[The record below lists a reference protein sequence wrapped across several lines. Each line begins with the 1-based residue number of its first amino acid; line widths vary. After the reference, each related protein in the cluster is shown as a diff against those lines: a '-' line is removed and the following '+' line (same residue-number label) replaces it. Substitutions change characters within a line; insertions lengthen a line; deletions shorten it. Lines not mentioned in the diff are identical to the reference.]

1 MLEIRDLTSVRA
13 LASAGSFEAAA
24 RTLGITPGAMSQRI
38 KQIEDRLG
46 QIVVVRTNPIR
57 LTSAGET
64 LLGLAQQVELVM
76 ADTIRS
82 LTNDEIS
89 SSVTVAVNHDSLA
102 SWFLHALTDF
112 ATRSAT
118 TLDIRCA
125 DQAVTSSLLRSG
137 SAVAA
142 VSAESEPLQGC
153 EVVLLGG
160 LEYVAV
166 CTPTFLE
173 EWFGD
178 ARRPRDGCPVLMFE
192 YSDSLS
198 QRIAKQM
205 KPVGGTAR
213 THYLPDSNAI
223 LAAAAKGMGW
233 AFVPN
238 LMASNAIANG
248 NLVAISPRFQLVVPL
263 YLHYWRLGTA
273 TLNLLV
279 ACIRRSAAQHLI
291 SLDGNNRRR

>member
-13 LASAGSFEAAA
+13 LASTGSFEAAA
-24 RTLGITPGAMSQRI
+24 RALGITPGAMSQRI
-38 KQIEDRLG
+38 RQIEDRLG

-64 LLGLAQQVELVM
+64 LLGLAQQVELAM

-82 LTNDEIS
+82 LTNDDVS

-102 SWFLHALTDF
+102 SWFLQAVIDF
-112 ATRSAT
+112 AARSET

-125 DQAVTSSLLRSG
+125 DQAATSSLLRSG

-142 VSAESEPLQGC
+142 VSAESEPPQGC
-153 EVVLLGG
+153 EAILLGG

-166 CTPTFLE
+166 CTPAFLE
-173 EWFGD
+173 EWFDD
-178 ARRPRDGCPVLMFE
+178 AGRPRDGCPVLMFE

-198 QRIAKQM
+198 QRVAEQM
-205 KPVGGTAR
+205 KPAEGAAR
-213 THYLPDSNAI
+213 VHYLPDSNAI
-223 LAAAAKGMGW
+223 LAAAVQGMGW
-233 AFVPN
+233 AVVPT
-238 LMASNAIANG
+238 LMASKAIAG
-248 NLVAISPRFQLVVPL
+248 RHLVAIAPRSRLVVPL

-279 ACIRRSAAQHLI
+279 ECIRRSAAKCLI
-291 SLDGNNRRR
+291 SRWK

>member
-1 MLEIRDLTSVRA
+1 MLEIRDLASVRA
-13 LASAGSFEAAA
+13 LASTGSFESAA
-24 RTLGITPGAMSQRI
+24 RALGITPGAMSQRI
-38 KQIEDRLG
+38 KQLEDRLG
-46 QIVVVRTNPIR
+46 QIVVVRTNPVR

-76 ADTIRS
+76 ADTIHS

-89 SSVTVAVNHDSLA
+89 STVTVAVNHDSLA
-102 SWFLHALTDF
+102 SWFLHAVTDF
-112 ATRSAT
+112 AARSAT

-142 VSAESEPLQGC
+142 VSAESEPPQGC
-153 EVVLLGG
+153 EVIFLGG
-160 LEYVAV
+160 FEYVAV
-166 CTPTFLE
+166 CTPAFLQ

-178 ARRPRDGCPVLMFE
+178 AGRPRDGCPVLMFE

-198 QRIAKQM
+198 RRIAEQM
-205 KPVGGTAR
+205 KPVGGTTR
-213 THYLPDSNAI
+213 VHYLPDSNAI
-223 LAAAAKGMGW
+223 LAAAIKGMGW
-233 AFVPN
+233 AVVPG
-238 LMASNAIANG
+238 LMASKTIDSG
-248 NLVAISPRFQLVVPL
+248 DLVAIAPRSRLVVPL
-263 YLHYWRLGTA
+263 YLHYWRLGSA

-291 SLDGNNRRR
+291 SR